1 MYAVFGGFTEIV
13 KKLLE
18 NGADMTIKNENDETC
33 YSLAANLGNKA
44 VKRVIEE
51 YIKGILEDPRT

>member
-1 MYAVFGGFTEIV
+1 MAGTNCCIKIFT
-13 KKLLE
+13 E

-33 YSLAANLGNKA
+33 YSLAASLGNKA

-51 YIKGILEDPRT
+51 YIKGILENPRT